1 MNSIN
6 IITIIISLITLIL
19 VIISITKKNDNRDL
33 EILLKQNN
41 ETRKELLQMLESERT
56 NLSSQLT
63 QFDLHLNSSLSNV
76 EIKNE
81 GLLKQNNETRK
92 ELLQILDGERVN
104 LSTQLTQFEK
114 HLNESLS
121 NVEVKNE
128 NLSKQVYV
136 QLERIREDNEKR
148 LDLMR
153 NTVDEKL
160 TVTLNTKLNESFKIV
175 SDQLESVHTS
185 LGEMKSLSA
194 GVGDLSRLLGNIKT
208 RGTWGEM
215 QAENIL
221 SDILIPSQWAK
232 NVATRKGSTA
242 RVEFAIK
249 LPGKGDGTVY
259 LPIDAKFPKEDYER
273 IQKFSQEN
281 NKEGLEASIKALAI
295 RIEDEAKM
303 ISAKYLDPPHTTE
316 FGILFL
322 PLEGLYAEV
331 LNIPGLFDLLI
342 SKYKIVI
349 SGPTTFSALINSLQ
363 LGFKTLALEKRS
375 EEVWSVLS
383 SIKTEFERFGNQVD
397 KVQQRLNQATTSMER
412 LGTRTRV
419 MNRKLRNV
427 ESDLPDEK
435 KSLSEEDRD
444 VDSMDE
450 LESCD

>member
-1 MNSIN
+1 MNSLN
-6 IITIIISLITLIL
+6 IITLVISLITLIVL
-19 VIISITKKNDNRDL
+19 VISLTKKKENRDL

-41 ETRKELLQMLESERT
+41 ETRKELLQMLESERI
-56 NLSSQLT
+56 NLSSQLS
-63 QFDLHLNSSLSNV
+63 QFDSHLNSSLSNV
-76 EIKNE
+76 ENKNE
-81 GLLKQNNETRK
+81 
-92 ELLQILDGERVN
+92 
-104 LSTQLTQFEK
+104 S
-114 HLNESLS
+114 
-121 NVEVKNE
+121 
-128 NLSKQVYV
+128 LSKQVYI

-153 NTVDEKL
+153 TTVDEKL
-160 TVTLNTKLNESFKIV
+160 TVTLNTKLNESFKMV
-175 SDQLESVHTS
+175 SDKLESVHTS

-221 SDILIPSQWAK
+221 SDILIASQWDK
-232 NVATRKGSTA
+232 NVITRKGSTS

-273 IQKFSQEN
+273 IQKYSIEN
-281 NKEGLEASIKALAI
+281 NKEGIDSAIKALAI
-295 RIEDEAKM
+295 RIENEAKM
-303 ISAKYLDPPHTTE
+303 ISSKYLDPPHTTE

-322 PLEGLYAEV
+322 PIEGLYAEV

-363 LGFKTLALEKRS
+363 LGFKTLAMEKRS

-383 SIKTEFERFGNQVD
+383 SIKTEFERFGDQVD
-397 KVQQRLNQATTSMER
+397 RVQQRLNQASTSMES

-419 MNRKLRNV
+419 MNRKLKNV

-435 KSLSEEDRD
+435 ISLSQSDKD
-444 VDSMDE
+444 IDE
-450 LESCD
+450 YNDNLESSN

>member
-1 MNSIN
+1 MNIIN
-6 IITIIISLITLIL
+6 IITILISLITLIL
-19 VIISITKKNDNRDL
+19 VVISLTKKEDSRDL

-41 ETRKELLQMLESERT
+41 ETRTELLHMLESERS
-56 NLSSQLT
+56 NLSSQL
-63 QFDLHLNSSLSNV
+63 QSFDSHLNSQLSNSHLASD
-76 EIKNE
+76 N
-81 GLLKQNNETRK
+81 LLKQNNETRK
-92 ELLQILDGERVN
+92 ELLQILDGERIN
-104 LSTQLTQFEK
+104 LSSQLQLFDK
-114 HLNESLS
+114 HLKESLS
-121 NVEVKNE
+121 NVEIKNE
-128 NLSKQVYV
+128 NLSKQVYA

-160 TVTLNTKLNESFKIV
+160 TTTLNTKLNESFKIV

-221 SDILIPSQWAK
+221 SEILISSQWEK

-273 IQKFSQEN
+273 IQKSSLEN
-281 NKEGLEASIKALAI
+281 DKRALESSIKALAI

-303 ISAKYLDPPHTTE
+303 ISSKYLDPPHTTE
-316 FGILFL
+316 FAILFL

-342 SKYKIVI
+342 SKYKIIV

-383 SIKTEFERFGNQVD
+383 SIKSEFDRFGGQID

-419 MNRKLRNV
+419 LNRKLRTV
-427 ESDLPDEK
+427 ETDLPDDNK
-435 KSLSEEDRD
+435 TLSDLDRALEDD
-444 VDSMDE
+444 DD